1 MQDLRDYVSNIW
13 YEEKALDGLQF
24 VLDLAGLVPGFGEVA
39 DGSNALISLARGE
52 YIDAALSALAM
63 IPFVGWGATAGKG
76 VKYGLKAADAVDTA
90 LKYSDEIV
98 DVVDTALKYSDE
110 AVEAGDALIKNADDI
125 VEGAGDSIKAG
136 CFGDLPSNVKNSY
149 NGYEG
154 NGWKG
159 NYSGQAPGTN
169 AGRAWGNEL
178 GDLPT
183 LDHVGNQ
190 ITYKEFDANNRISG
204 TSRDAERFLAG
215 SDGSIYYTPDH
226 YGTFIKIK

>member
-1 MQDLRDYVSNIW
+1 MRDCISNIW

-24 VLDLAGLVPGFGEVA
+24 GLDLAGLVPGFGEVA

-125 VEGAGDSIKAG
+125 VEGAGDVPKYPG
-136 CFGDLPSNVKNSY
+136 NDPVKVPAE
-149 NGYEG
+149 GYEWRG
-154 NGWKG
+154 NGVPGSKQG
-159 NYSGQAPGTN
+159 NWYNPNTKEWLRPDLNHPEPIPPHWDYGAPDGK
-169 AGRAWGNEL
+169 
-178 GDLPT
+178 
-183 LDHVGNQ
+183 
-190 ITYKEFDANNRISG
+190 TYRI
-204 TSRDAERFLAG
+204 
-215 SDGSIYYTPDH
+215 YPD
-226 YGTFIKIK
+226 GTFESK